1 MTLLIDGDTE
11 TRPPLPPFT
20 LDTAIQKVRAA
31 EDGWNSCDPE
41 RGGPRLQS
49 PESLAQWGGIHRRVS
64 SARMEPRAGLSTDQG
79 KELWALQDN
88 RIDVRFAYE
97 WHGDAGNWFRL
108 FGNENW
114 ELDEQGLMRARHA
127 SINHL
132 PIREQ
137 DRAFRWP

>member
-1 MTLLIDGDTE
+1 
-11 TRPPLPPFT
+11 
-20 LDTAIQKVRAA
+20 
-31 EDGWNSCDPE
+31 
-41 RGGPRLQS
+41 
-49 PESLAQWGGIHRRVS
+49 
-64 SARMEPRAGLSTDQG
+64 MEPRAGLSTDQG

-88 RIDVRFAYE
+88 RIEVRFAYE

-114 ELDEQGLMRARHA
+114 ELDAQGLMRARHA